1 MNEFVSNFHFLR
13 PWLLLLLLLPIVF
26 YKFYFS
32 QSALASSWRNV
43 IDKKL
48 LKFLLIKGSNLQR
61 KLFVHL
67 VLIAMLVSVF
77 IMAGP
82 TWQKLEIPAMQN
94 KNPVVIIL
102 NLSSDMQ
109 ETDLKPNRLSRAKYK
124 ITDFLNMLKTTQ
136 TSLEVYTNE
145 PYIIAPFSEDIAI
158 VKNLLEKVDFDI
170 MPSNGD
176 RLDRALNLAL
186 TRLQSAGYTN
196 GNLILFAA
204 DVGQKFDLAVEQ
216 AKLIAASDINL
227 HIIAVNTQYNEKLD
241 MVAKAAKGTY
251 WNIQSDDAKIAALAD
266 VINKNNSQVE
276 QGKNSTL
283 QWLDMGWCFVI
294 IPLLCCLMLFRKGI
308 FIWVLLLSYSQA
320 YAGFFTNSDQ
330 DGKKM
335 FDEQNYLQAS
345 QNFANSDWKAAS
357 FYRMGDYAKAYQYY
371 MQNNSI
377 EGLYN
382 QGNALAKSGK
392 IKEAITK
399 YEEVLKQNPN
409 HEDAKFNLEYLKQQN
424 QSSQNQQNNQ
434 NQNQDQNQDKQQNE
448 NQSSSS
454 DSADN
459 SQNNQKDNQANADNN
474 QSSEDKSK
482 NNQNQS
488 QGNDNSQA
496 ENQSDSSNQEGNQ
509 QNQASANQNSDDNQN
524 KSSNQQNDEAD
535 FLNENNTDQQGKQ
548 SSSAQMEAQEEQSE
562 DYDEEAQA
570 RIQRYREIPEDVG
583 GLLRSFILQE
593 YNKNRYNEK

>member
-145 PYIIAPFSEDIAI
+145 PYIIAPFSEDTAI

-330 DGKKM
+330 DGKQM

-434 NQNQDQNQDKQQNE
+434 NQDQNQDKQQNE

-459 SQNNQKDNQANADNN
+459 SQNSQNDNQANADNN
-474 QSSEDKSK
+474 QSSEDKNQ

-535 FLNENNTDQQGKQ
+535 FLNENNTDKQGKQ

>member
-67 VLIAMLVSVF
+67 ILTAMLVSVF

-145 PYIIAPFSEDIAI
+145 PYIIAPFSEDTAI
-158 VKNLLEKVDFDI
+158 VKNLLKKVDFDI

-308 FIWVLLLSYSQA
+308 FIWVMLLSYSQA

-330 DGKKM
+330 DGKQM

-434 NQNQDQNQDKQQNE
+434 NQNQNQDKQQNE

-454 DSADN
+454 DSANN
-459 SQNNQKDNQANADNN
+459 SQNSQNDNQANADNN
-474 QSSEDKSK
+474 QSSEDKNQ

-524 KSSNQQNDEAD
+524 ESSNQQNDEAD
-535 FLNENNTDQQGKQ
+535 FLNENNADQQGKQ

-562 DYDEEAQA
+562 DYNEEAQA